1 MNLSPLP
8 TITQDAQEPRW
19 IRRSS
24 LALLLAVMALP
35 TLPSCGQRAHA
46 EDASES
52 AAQTEDPSSPEAE
65 GEKSASAERVRVE
78 AVVQETIERSL
89 EAVANVQSLDVV
101 DVLPERAEP
110 VLEILAE
117 EGQRVKEGQVL
128 ARLRDRVARLAYQ
141 EAEVRVTEAQNEVSR
156 AKRDAARNRQLADR
170 PDGTSLLSE
179 RDMEN
184 SEQALLVAQTALES
198 AKVRLDQ
205 AKLDLDRCT
214 LRAPID
220 GTLTM
225 RDISVG
231 DQTLVGQRAFQVAD
245 LDHPRVIFY
254 RPQAE
259 FSLLS
264 PGQELT
270 ATAEAFPGVEIRGK
284 VERVAPVVDPST
296 STVRLTLLLT
306 GSFEHA
312 RVGGFVKVR
321 ITTDSH
327 TDALAIPKL
336 ALVEEGGLRS
346 VFVAEADSVRKT
358 EINTGLYDETHVE
371 VLDGLTPGDYV
382 VTLGQGGLRTGTSV
396 DVLNADAVQYVSPA
410 AATDQ
415 PGDET
420 VAVAEADR

>member
-284 VERVAPVVDPST
+284 VERVAPVVDAESGTIKVTAILEPMEGRPLPTGLLVRLRLVIESRADAILVPKRGLVHKGEDT
-296 STVRLTLLLT
+296 YVYLVKFEGEVDGEIDAESKSMVRLTKIEPGFENPTHMQALSTELT
-306 GSFEHA
+306 A
-312 RVGGFVKVR
+312 DDVIVTVGLDNLEDG
-321 ITTDSH
+321 D
-327 TDALAIPKL
+327 L
-336 ALVEEGGLRS
+336 
-346 VFVAEADSVRKT
+346 
-358 EINTGLYDETHVE
+358 VE
-371 VLDGLTPGDYV
+371 VL
-382 VTLGQGGLRTGTSV
+382 
-396 DVLNADAVQYVSPA
+396 
-410 AATDQ
+410 
-415 PGDET
+415 
-420 VAVAEADR
+420 AE

>member
-1 MNLSPLP
+1 MSTGKKRRLLVWLLSA
-8 TITQDAQEPRW
+8 TAV
-19 IRRSS
+19 
-24 LALLLAVMALP
+24 LLAAGGTLWYTGKLPIGTAVATMAGRDSTAVGDALADADKEDDP
-35 TLPSCGQRAHA
+35 LDVAVPVELARAERRGIAAYYKAASVIEADRLVDMVSKVTGRVQAVRAEEGDWVASGKILAELENGREKIQLRQADLRLADQRRILERNRQMLA
-46 EDASES
+46 EELISQQEFDDFES
-52 AAQTEDPSSPEAE
+52 AYLQAEADRDLAAIALE
-65 GEKSASAERVRVE
+65 ETYLRAPFAGQVTDRKIVLGQQVAIGVSTFTLADFEPLRVRVY
-78 AVVQETIERSL
+78 L
-89 EAVANVQSLDVV
+89 PEAVARKIAV
-101 DVLPERAEP
+101 D
-110 VLEILAE
+110 
-117 EGQRVKEGQVL
+117 QRVLITPEAGDGPL
-128 ARLRDRVARLAYQ
+128 EAR
-141 EAEVRVTEAQNEVSR
+141 
-156 AKRDAARNRQLADR
+156 
-170 PDGTSLLSE
+170 
-179 RDMEN
+179 
-184 SEQALLVAQTALES
+184 
-198 AKVRLDQ
+198 
-205 AKLDLDRCT
+205 
-214 LRAPID
+214 
-220 GTLTM
+220 
-225 RDISVG
+225 
-231 DQTLVGQRAFQVAD
+231 
-245 LDHPRVIFY
+245 
-254 RPQAE
+254 
-259 FSLLS
+259 
-264 PGQELT
+264 
-270 ATAEAFPGVEIRGK
+270 